1 MSSEWIEK
9 LQESDGVYTLD
20 QMMQDIKSPAYRGF
34 RSKIPEMFRAG
45 VLTYKD
51 LQTIANVTKQ
61 SVVFE
66 EAQATPQAPAVP
78 PPPVVLDG
86 GIMSD
91 PLGIILTILTAGGG
105 MIAAEAA
112 AARAAKKGIAVGD
125 LGSKIATKT
134 IAGTTVVTGSHHLVK
149 SNVLERLEKIAK
161 SKGAKYGE
169 KLIEGAIPTG
179 VTLVGLNE
187 LKKKYPELIGYV
199 DDQLATFQK
208 NIESM
213 VQPTLDRIDSLVAV
227 LNAVPW
233 LEIAETWRLMKPA
246 VYDLN
251 NEVLRPYLDAV
262 KAGKDFLPAYQDML
276 KQAGNHVD
284 SPLGYTPPNLDA
296 EKMAG
301 IVQALNLPVIGSIY
315 RGMLQV
321 MLVQQYQAQH
331 GRGYR
336 TELDALAACA
346 GVSNQPVMSPGDV
359 ADAVDIPKWILQ

>member
-1 MSSEWIEK
+1 MAEFEKPSDQWNRILSEALKQYTAGELDDDAFQKILDVAAPKGHEVMPRRP
-9 LQESDGVYTLD
+9 DGNYKVFFSQGY
-20 QMMQDIKSPAYRGF
+20 SPPEGVPDPV
-34 RSKIPEMFRAG
+34 IPEGFTALQALAG
-45 VLTYKD
+45 ILGAFGLALRTLHVDFFGRPYLRK
-51 LQTIANVTKQ
+51 
-61 SVVFE
+61 
-66 EAQATPQAPAVP
+66 TPK
-78 PPPVVLDG
+78 
-86 GIMSD
+86 SD
-91 PLGIILTILTAGGG
+91 PKKSDPKKSDPNKAGRDQRRKE
-105 MIAAEAA
+105 MLAD
-112 AARAAKKGIAVGD
+112 RAKDV
-125 LGSKIATKT
+125 
-134 IAGTTVVTGSHHLVK
+134 
-149 SNVLERLEKIAK
+149 AK
-161 SKGAKYGE
+161 S
-169 KLIEGAIPTG
+169 AIPTG
-179 VTLVGLNE
+179 AAVITAAKMKELYPDLVD
-187 LKKKYPELIGYV
+187 YV
-199 DDQLATFQK
+199 DQQLVTFQQ

-213 VQPTLDRIDSLVAV
+213 VQPTLDRIDALVSV

-359 ADAVDIPKWILQ
+359 ADAVDIPKWILR